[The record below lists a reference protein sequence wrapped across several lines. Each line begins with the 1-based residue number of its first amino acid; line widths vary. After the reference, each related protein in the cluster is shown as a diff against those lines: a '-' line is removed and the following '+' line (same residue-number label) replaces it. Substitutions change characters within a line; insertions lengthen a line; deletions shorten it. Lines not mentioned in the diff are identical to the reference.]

1 MVFFVYSYV
10 GSLVFFLSFYNRH
23 IHVNTKHVKSKQD
36 AKVPRRSQEKK
47 SQRSI
52 VCGLLNT
59 KYLNS
64 LVQCILIFK
73 DFKFFVTYSPVKH

>member
-1 MVFFVYSYV
+1 MSICLLKPACLLFFFWF
-10 GSLVFFLSFYNRH
+10 GLVCFTFYLEGGVDGFFCLFLCRIFGIFLSFYNRH

-52 VCGLLNT
+52 VC
-59 KYLNS
+59 
-64 LVQCILIFK
+64 
-73 DFKFFVTYSPVKH
+73 